1 MLVEMDFFFSHTV
14 RCTLQHGAAWAWSHF
29 FYYKAQ
35 GLQRPDNWC
44 PVNLRIVW
52 HGHMYRYILYTGGRS
67 RVWFGGGRLRWK
79 DLAKHQRD
87 LSAIRAAFSLFIRFA
102 ARSAIILHDDDDANG
117 NDITIVAFINR
128 HLAASAIWFW
138 DQIGWNTQRWTRA
151 DAYFFPVWIMR
162 FLRARCHQPIAIWA
176 FNGSQHRQHTR

>member
-102 ARSAIILHDDDDANG
+102 ARSAIILHDDDDDEWKRHHNCG
-117 NDITIVAFINR
+117 VYQSAFGSISNMVLR
-128 HLAASAIWFW
+128 PNWVEHTTVDTSRCIFFSCLDHAFFARTLPSADRDLGF
-138 DQIGWNTQRWTRA
+138 
-151 DAYFFPVWIMR
+151 
-162 FLRARCHQPIAIWA
+162 
-176 FNGSQHRQHTR
+176 